1 MNTRKKVWDDKR
13 PWPRWNSKYQSQYIG
28 FTFAIPWY
36 NCFVGISQGDDEF
49 KSLLRCWE
57 GDIKDSSDMLH
68 YQHAWS
74 NLFDVLLSTAVSKSI
89 SPSRFPIVILQMLD
103 IIYQHWKSVYS
114 GANQVFIDYDY
125 SIISEIL
132 CDLRPSDPSGKWQ
145 TWLQE
150 NGAKLQTVLASRP
163 LTNNYF
169 KF

>member
-1 MNTRKKVWDDKR
+1 MGRQETMATMEQQISIAVHWLHICHTMIQLFCGD
-13 PWPRWNSKYQSQYIG
+13 
-28 FTFAIPWY
+28 
-36 NCFVGISQGDDEF
+36 SQGDDEF

-114 GANQVFIDYDY
+114 GANQVFIDYVY